1 MAGLRVRFAARCAGD
16 LTRLRELVAAGRI
29 DSDDGRALA
38 HSLAGA
44 GATFGFPDVSTA
56 AGRLDDAHAE
66 GRTPSAAEV
75 AALIAALDAVVTP
88 AS

>member
-1 MAGLRVRFAARCAGD
+1 MAALRARFAARCAGD
-16 LTRLRELVAAGRI
+16 LARLRELAATGGI
-29 DSDDGRALA
+29 DSDEARALA

-56 AGRLDDAHAE
+56 AGRLDDAHVE
-66 GRTPSAAEV
+66 GRTPSRAEI
-75 AALIAALDAVVTP
+75 AALIASLEAVVTP